1 MALRRIPEETI
12 NQVRDLFSKGVPI
25 REIVATTG
33 VSGWPVYRY
42 TRGLVANPFRNG
54 KRTMPET
61 IRNIRESY
69 LAGMQFGE
77 ICRKLGVS
85 KWQIQHYTTGL
96 PRRNHIVTPQE
107 IERIRTLFKEGSSI
121 QEIAYDT
128 KVGIPA
134 ICSATR
140 DLKTPV
146 RKFIKERTFEVLRS
160 LTTDGY
166 FITPKSAIKYSGCV
180 RLLSRWLDIRKASVS
195 TRIRGRVI
203 NVCFLPDRKEAAAK
217 AVLGMLKNR
226 SMSYHK
232 LALITRVFGVKLPEK
247 EKRELVA

>member
-42 TRGLVANPFRNG
+42 TRDLVANPFRNG

-61 IRNIRESY
+61 IRRIREFYS
-69 LAGMQFGE
+69 AGMQLWD

-107 IERIRTLFKEGSSI
+107 KETIRTLFKEGCSV
-121 QEIAYDT
+121 QEIAHDM
-128 KVGIPA
+128 KVGVNVVYG
-134 ICSATR
+134 ATR
-140 DLKTPV
+140 DLRTPV
-146 RKFIKERTFEVLRS
+146 RRFLKERMFEVLDS
-160 LTTDGY
+160 LTSKGY
-166 FITPKSAIKYSGCV
+166 FIAPPNSVTYRWSM
-180 RLLSRWLDIRKASVS
+180 RLLSKRPGIRKAMMP
-195 TRIRGRVI
+195 IGGRVVNI
-203 NVCFLPDRKEAAAK
+203 CFLQDRKEDAAR
-217 AVLGMLKNR
+217 AVLGLLRQR
-226 SMSYHK
+226 SVSYQRI
-232 LALITRVFGVKLPEK
+232 ALITGVFGVKLPVG
-247 EKRELVA
+247 EKRELVT